1 MRTLSIA
8 STGMLAQ
15 QTNVDV
21 ISNNI
26 ANMNTTGFKR
36 QRAAFQDLLYQ
47 QETRAG
53 SSTDSS
59 GTAKIP
65 TGIQIGSGV
74 KTGSVYR
81 ITEQG
86 APNQTSN
93 RYDIA
98 VQGRGYFQMQ
108 LPSGETGYTRDG
120 SFQLSDQG
128 ELVTA
133 DGNAVEPGITIPAD
147 AVDVAISKTG
157 LVQVKVAGAA
167 EMQTVGQL
175 QLATFVNEAGL
186 EAQGGNVFTET
197 SASGTATIAAPGDPG
212 FGTTLQ
218 GFVEASNVNPVSE
231 ITALITA
238 QRAYEMNSRVV
249 KTADEMLATSSQ
261 MR

>member
-21 ISNNI
+21 ISNNL

-47 QETRAG
+47 QETRP
-53 SSTDSS
+53 
-59 GTAKIP
+59 GTAGGGGDQAKVP

-74 KTGSVYR
+74 KTGGIYR

-86 APNQTSN
+86 APSQTGN
-93 RYDIA
+93 RYDMAIE
-98 VQGRGYFQMQ
+98 GRGYFAVTMPDGTQ
-108 LPSGETGYTRDG
+108 SYTRDG
-120 SFQLSDQG
+120 SLQLSDQG

-133 DGNAVEPGITIPAD
+133 DGYQLSPAIAIPAG
-147 AVDVAISKTG
+147 ALDVAISKTG
-157 LVQVKVAGAA
+157 LVQVKVAGATD
-167 EMQTVGQL
+167 MQTVGQI
-175 QLATFVNEAGL
+175 QLATFMNEAGL
-186 EAQGGNVFTET
+186 EAQGSNLFKET
-197 SASGTATIAAPGDPG
+197 SASGAATVGTPGDPG
-212 FGTTLQ
+212 FGTVQQ
-218 GFVEASNVNPVSE
+218 GSIEASNVNPVSE

-249 KTADEMLATSSQ
+249 KTADEMLATTSQ
-261 MR
+261 LR